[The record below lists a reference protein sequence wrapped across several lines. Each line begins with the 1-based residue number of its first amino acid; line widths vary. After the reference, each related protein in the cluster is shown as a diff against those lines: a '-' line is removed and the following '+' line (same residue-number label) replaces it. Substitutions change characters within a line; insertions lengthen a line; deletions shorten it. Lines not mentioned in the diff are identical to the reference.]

1 MSDTAKHPIAPAEPK
16 TSTATQKEPPGVQ
29 LKVREQ
35 NVSQGGEQGRRRR
48 RKRFDTGATG
58 NMVMLQSTED
68 ARTGC

>member
-35 NVSQGGEQGRRRR
+35 NVSQGGEQGRR
-48 RKRFDTGATG
+48 KRFDTGATG

-68 ARTGC
+68 ALTGC